1 MDKNCLKNSL
11 RGLAEILWDS
21 YGVPHIYGSDA
32 HSTGRAFGWA
42 QMQSHGNLI
51 LRFYGQARGTAAE
64 YWGDEYLESDRWVK
78 TMGIPPRSESW
89 YNAQELTFRKYLDAF
104 ADGINIYA
112 QEHPDLIDDKVKVV
126 LPITGVD
133 LLAHTQR
140 VLNFTF
146 VVDPSSVAAVVDPS
160 SVAAVNISK
169 PGSNGWAIAP
179 ARSANGNA
187 MLLANP
193 HLPWSD
199 LFLWYEAQLNAPG
212 INVYG
217 AALVG
222 IPVLSIAFND
232 HLGWTHTV
240 NTFDG
245 WDAYALT
252 LVNGGYRFDGQVKA
266 FETEEQT
273 LKVKQADGTMRTE
286 KLLIKRSIHGPVV
299 KEKDGQAIALR
310 VVGLDRPGAL
320 QEWWD
325 MGRAT
330 NLADFESA
338 LKRLQIPMFTVM
350 YADEKGHIMHLFNG
364 QVPIRSQGDF
374 AYWSGIIPGDTSTT
388 LWIQIHAY
396 EDLPRVLDPASGWL
410 QNTNDPPWTTTF
422 PQAINPDNY
431 PAYMAPRG
439 PMSFRSQRSVRM
451 LSEYQHI
458 SFPEMVKYKL
468 STRMEL
474 ADRVLDELIVAA
486 RTIGGA
492 KAHEAA
498 QVLQTWDRQAEAN
511 SRGAVLFAFWSQQ
524 MDFSKDFVN
533 PWKEDSPHT
542 TPNGLADLKNAVGAL
557 EMVVS
562 KVEAAYGTLDV
573 AWGDVFRLQSGK
585 ENLPANGGSG
595 ELGIFRVVESQPIT
609 NGKFTA
615 VAGDSYVAAIEFSHP
630 IKAMVL
636 TSYGNATQPSSPH
649 VGDQLKLFAHKQLRP
664 VWRSRQ
670 ELKDH
675 LAERTVLTLSGLKT
689 R

>member
-1 MDKNCLKNSL
+1 L
-11 RGLAEILWDS
+11 DS
-21 YGVPHIYGSDA
+21 Y
-32 HSTGRAFGWA
+32 
-42 QMQSHGNLI
+42 
-51 LRFYGQARGTAAE
+51 
-64 YWGDEYLESDRWVK
+64 
-78 TMGIPPRSESW
+78 
-89 YNAQELTFRKYLDAF
+89 
-104 ADGINIYA
+104 
-112 QEHPDLIDDKVKVV
+112 
-126 LPITGVD
+126 
-133 LLAHTQR
+133 
-140 VLNFTF
+140 
-146 VVDPSSVAAVVDPS
+146 
-160 SVAAVNISK
+160 SK
-169 PGSNGWAIAP
+169 P
-179 ARSANGNA
+179 
-187 MLLANP
+187 
-193 HLPWSD
+193 
-199 LFLWYEAQLNAPG
+199 
-212 INVYG
+212 
-217 AALVG
+217 
-222 IPVLSIAFND
+222 
-232 HLGWTHTV
+232 
-240 NTFDG
+240 FDG

-252 LVNGGYRFDGQVKA
+252 LVDGGYRFDGQVKA

-286 KLLIKRSIHGPVV
+286 KLLVKRSIHGPVV

-330 NLADFESA
+330 NLAEFESA

-388 LWIQIHAY
+388 LWSQIHAY
-396 EDLPRVLDPASGWL
+396 EDLPKVLDPASGWL

-422 PQAINPDNY
+422 PQVINPDNY
-431 PAYMAPRG
+431 PAYLAPRG

-451 LSEYQHI
+451 LSEDQHI

-474 ADRVLDELIVAA
+474 ADRVLDELIAAA
-486 RTIGGA
+486 RKIGGA
-492 KAHEAA
+492 KAQEAA

-524 MDFSKDFVN
+524 MDFSKDFVH
-533 PWKEDSPHT
+533 PWKEDSPRT
-542 TPNGLADLKNAVGAL
+542 TPNGLADLKKAVGAL
-557 EMVVS
+557 EMAAS
-562 KVEAAYGTLDV
+562 KVEAAYGALDV

-595 ELGIFRVVESQPIT
+595 ELGIFRVIESQPIA
-609 NGKFTA
+609 NGKFAA

-649 VGDQLKLFAHKQLRP
+649 VGDQLELFANKQLRP

-675 LAERTVLTLSGLKT
+675 LADRTVLTLPGLKT